1 MNEAETPENTNG
13 QITREASIPMVD
25 DNLAIRE
32 SILAASVKYKN
43 AAGDEVDYEMS
54 TEVSFSLENMKE
66 FITYIESHG
75 EQYAN
80 LGIRAYMAASA
91 GEEGKLTGTVIF
103 VPTGYAIDG
112 GDPGTSPNIPGANSL
127 NHGNDGMPP
136 NNNVLTNP

>member
-1 MNEAETPENTNG
+1 MNEAESPEKSSG
-13 QITREASIPMVD
+13 QISRKASVIMVD
-25 DNLAIRE
+25 DNLAIRD
-32 SILAASVKYKN
+32 SILAAPVKYKN
-43 AAGDEVDYEMS
+43 AAGDDVDYDMS

-66 FITYIESHG
+66 FITYIESYG

-80 LGIRAYMAASA
+80 LGVRAYMAAST